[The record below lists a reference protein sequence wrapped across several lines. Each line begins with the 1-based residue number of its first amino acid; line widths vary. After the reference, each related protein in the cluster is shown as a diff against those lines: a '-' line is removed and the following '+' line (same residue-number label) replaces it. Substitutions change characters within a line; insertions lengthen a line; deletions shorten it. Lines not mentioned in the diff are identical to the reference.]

1 MPTFIRTQV
10 YEQLDETMKI
20 LAIDIGAGTQDIIL
34 YDTEKE
40 IENSLLMIMPS
51 PAVVIAGR
59 IHAAQSRNKGIL
71 LKGSLMGG
79 GPSTKAIKQH
89 IKQGLEVYA
98 TPNAAL
104 TINDDLEKV
113 KEMGIRITR
122 DDEVTPGTLEE
133 IVLQDVDMQAIGN
146 ALAGFGV
153 KMPDMIAVAVQDH
166 GNSPDLSNRV
176 YRFRIFERI
185 INEGGEAWRFAY
197 SQDTIPAD
205 LTRMRSAAHI
215 LGEKGVVFMDT
226 GPAAIFGALFD
237 PAAMQPSIVVNIGNG
252 HTLAAI
258 VKDDRVRALYEHH
271 TSSLTGKKLQEQIIL
286 FADGRL
292 SFDDVFNE
300 GGHGCYVKETD
311 GFDAIRSV
319 MITGPRLNI
328 LKNMHPD
335 NKDVRLWEKL
345 HFAAPFGN
353 MMLSGCY
360 GLLASY
366 LQEEQAK
373 PHI

>member
-10 YEQLDETMKI
+10 YEQLDKIMRI
-20 LAIDIGAGTQDIIL
+20 LAIDIGAGTQDIVL
-34 YDTEKE
+34 YDTERE
-40 IENSLLMIMPS
+40 VENSLLMIMPS

-59 IHAAQSRNKGIL
+59 IYAAGSRNKGIF

-79 GPSTKAIKQH
+79 GPSARAVRQH
-89 IKQGLEVYA
+89 LKQGLEVYA
-98 TPNAAL
+98 TPDAAL

-113 KEMGIRITR
+113 KEMGIKVIS
-122 DDEVTPGTLEE
+122 DDDTKPETLEE
-133 IVLQDVDMQAIGN
+133 IILQDIDMQAIGK

-153 KMPDMIAVAVQDH
+153 EMPDMFAVAVQDH
-166 GNSPDLSNRV
+166 GNSPYLSNRV

-185 INEGGEAWRFAY
+185 IGEGGEFERFAY
-197 SQDTIPAD
+197 TGDDIPAD
-205 LTRMRSAAHI
+205 LTRMKSAAHT
-215 LGEKGVVFMDT
+215 LGEKGKIFMDT

-237 PAAMQPSIVVNIGNG
+237 PAAIQPAIVVNIGNG
-252 HTLAAI
+252 HALAAI

-271 TSSLTGKKLQEQIIL
+271 TSSLTGEKLQEQIIL
-286 FADGRL
+286 FADDKI

-300 GGHGCYVKETD
+300 GGHGCHVKETE

-319 MITGPRLNI
+319 IVTGPRLNV
-328 LKNMHPD
+328 LKNMQSEKK
-335 NKDVRLWEKL
+335 NMRLWEKL

-366 LQEEQAK
+366 LRETQARS
-373 PHI
+373 HI